1 MLDSRL
7 IGLILVFAPLSLLS
21 FGRGQAIVADIQ
33 HQTVEVHKWLTNSEF
48 VDMFALSR
56 AAPGPSTLISA
67 LIGWQVDGFAGAL
80 VAALAMYIPSSVV
93 VYAAASWWQRSQASP
108 LRIAIERGLAPV
120 AIGLIFA
127 GVVAVVQAAKM
138 DWLSLATLA
147 VCTAILYFTKFSS
160 YRLLFIVG
168 AVYGALLYF
177 GTDVFAQPGANLLY
191 WWS

>member
-1 MLDSRL
+1 MFDSRL
-7 IGLILVFAPLSLLS
+7 IGLIVVFAPLSLLS
-21 FGRGQAIVADIQ
+21 FGGGQAIVADIQ

-67 LIGWQVDGFAGAL
+67 LIGWHVDTFPGAL

-93 VYAAASWWQRSQASP
+93 VYAASSWWQRSQTSP

-127 GVVAVVQAAKM
+127 GIVAVVEAAKM
-138 DWLSLATLA
+138 NVLGVATLA
-147 VCTAILYFTKFSS
+147 ICTAVLYFTKFSS
-160 YRLLFIVG
+160 YRLLFIVA

-177 GTDVFAQPGANLLY
+177 GIGAG
-191 WWS
+191 